1 MKWVKK
7 RPPNYLKFEISLP
20 ELTKTTV
27 VKTAE
32 LTRRCITCKKQVKL
46 SSLVQLAWI
55 TCFYS
60 IIFFCQYNLQF
71 FPDVFNQFNKILTD
85 ILKRCFVWVQGTIF
99 SLVNMGRKCQ
109 IQCKEVIIHFCNFSK
124 LHLHIIHMW
133 HLYIYIY
140 ISIFYILFTTCTK
153 VYQKSKKG
161 ERGIA

>member
-109 IQCKEVIIHFCNFSK
+109 IQCKEVIHFCNFCKSYRPN
-124 LHLHIIHMW
+124 LPLYWTSTRILPDIHSTRC
-133 HLYIYIY
+133 LVD
-140 ISIFYILFTTCTK
+140 LFFW
-153 VYQKSKKG
+153 
-161 ERGIA
+161 